1 MCAIAIWPAVRTSA
15 AAQGKKA
22 VFLLFQ
28 AMLIGDYNRTLNEC
42 RTISYDLYPEFWKL
56 LF

>member
-42 RTISYDLYPEFWKL
+42 RTVSYDLYPEFWKL